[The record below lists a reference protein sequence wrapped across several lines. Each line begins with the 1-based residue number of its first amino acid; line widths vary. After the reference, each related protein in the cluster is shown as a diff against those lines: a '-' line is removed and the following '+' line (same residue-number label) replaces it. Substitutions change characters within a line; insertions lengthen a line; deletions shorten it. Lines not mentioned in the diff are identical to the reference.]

1 MSEAVTETE
10 SPEGGSSKQ
19 EKSLRYRELS
29 KAWRKIMA
37 AMTACSIIL
46 AVNQIFNL
54 GFFVGYVVLDSR
66 YMYMITGVM
75 LCMVFITFP
84 ANRHSPTHVPW
95 YDIAIMLVI
104 AIIFSY
110 YAYFAERIVLE
121 AWEYAAPQIGVWL
134 ALVTWV
140 IVLEA
145 GRRAGGWPVF
155 AIVLVF
161 SLYPTF
167 AASLPNVVA
176 ALSIP
181 IQEVAIFHILGEE
194 SLFGIPMRV
203 FAQLVFGFLVFGISL
218 QFTGG
223 GPFFINLAFAL
234 LGHLRGGPA
243 KVSIFSSGLMGSM
256 SGGPISNV
264 LTTGPLSIPA
274 MRRIG
279 FSKEYASGV
288 EACASTGGVFMP
300 PIMGAT
306 AFVMASFL
314 NVSYITVAIAA
325 IVPSVL
331 YFFGLFMQIDAY
343 AARHNLQGLPKDELP
358 KVGKVF
364 REGWYFIAVF
374 IALIWMLVYL
384 QREAVAPFYATGL
397 LLMINQFT
405 VHKLSFD
412 RFMQL
417 VAQMGKLLAEL
428 AGILA
433 AIGLIIGG
441 LAVTGIA
448 GTIANDLVY
457 LAGENVVILLVMGAL
472 TSFILGI
479 GMTVTA
485 AYIFLAIVLVP
496 ALTNS
501 GLDPLAS
508 HMFVMYWGMLSFITP
523 PVALA
528 AFAAASVA
536 NVSPMRAGVEAMR
549 LGAIIYFVP
558 FFFVFNPALLL
569 QASWGENLQA
579 ITTALIGV
587 ALVSAALQGYLI
599 GLGDLGGGSR
609 GILVR
614 VLIGISGLSLALP
627 AGGLF
632 GFSQTFLVVVTL
644 IFLGAGIGIR
654 QVFSLNSKSGWKLKV
669 PPD

>member
-1 MSEAVTETE
+1 MTVTE
-10 SPEGGSSKQ
+10 
-19 EKSLRYRELS
+19 EKLPLDANLETGNSNSVEPQQVRYRTFSER
-29 KAWRKIMA
+29 WRHVMA
-37 AMTACSIIL
+37 CLTSAAIL
-46 AVNQIFNL
+46 LAINQIFNL
-54 GFFVGYVVLDSR
+54 GFFVDYVMLDSR
-66 YMYMITGVM
+66 YMYLITGVM
-75 LCMVFITFP
+75 LCMVFIVFP
-84 ANRHSPTHVPW
+84 GSQHSKAHVPW
-95 YDIAIMLVI
+95 YDIAIMLII
-104 AIIFSY
+104 ACIFSY
-110 YAYFAERIVLE
+110 YAYYAERIVLE
-121 AWEYAAPQIGVWL
+121 AWEYAAPTVGVWL
-134 ALVTWV
+134 AMITWV

-155 AIVLVF
+155 FIVALF

-167 AASLPNVVA
+167 ADALPNVVA

-181 IQEVAIFHILGEE
+181 LPEVAIFHVLGEE

-203 FAQLVFGFLVFGISL
+203 FAQLVFGFLIFGVSL

-279 FSKEYASGV
+279 FSKEYAAGV

-314 NVSYITVAIAA
+314 NVSYATVAVAA
-325 IVPSVL
+325 IVPSLL
-331 YFFGLFMQIDAY
+331 YFFGLYMQIDAY
-343 AARHNLQGLPKDELP
+343 AARHDLAGLPKQELP
-358 KVGKVF
+358 KLGDVF
-364 REGWYFIAVF
+364 KDGWYFIVVF
-374 IALIWMLVYL
+374 IALIWMLVFM
-384 QREAVAPFYATGL
+384 QREAIAPFYATAML
-397 LLMINQFT
+397 LVINQFT
-405 VHKLSFD
+405 KHRLSVKKA
-412 RFMQL
+412 MQL
-417 VAQMGKLLAEL
+417 IAMMGQLLAEL

-457 LAGENVVILLVMGAL
+457 LAGDNVLVLLVMGAL

-496 ALTNS
+496 ALTNA

-536 NVSPMRAGVEAMR
+536 NVSPMKAGLAAMR

-558 FFFVFNPALLL
+558 FFFVLNPALLL
-569 QASWGENLQA
+569 QESLAENLQA
-579 ITTALIGV
+579 LSTAVVGV

-599 GLGDLGGGSR
+599 GLGDLGYGKAALMG
-609 GILVR
+609 R
-614 VLIGISGLSLALP
+614 VLIGLAGLTLALP

-632 GFSQTFLVVVTL
+632 GFSQLLLLALAGLCLISGIACNFLLV
-644 IFLGAGIGIR
+644 R
-654 QVFSLNSKSGWKLKV
+654 PQSQS
-669 PPD
+669 